1 MSWRV
6 TAGPGIS
13 VAPLAASPLMKIAS
27 WRPAISGQPGPC
39 GSGRKWLTRTNSS
52 VSALFEDGHAEAVND
67 NPAVPQHPAIP
78 PDDPRRRLAIARPDD
93 PALAHLGLVGD
104 TYTILLTG
112 DDTAGRY
119 TLIDMHVPPAAVPPP
134 HRHDFEE
141 MFTVLDGEVEP
152 PSVASTWSP
161 GRRDRQRA
169 GQRTACLHQRLRQA
183 STAPV
188 HVLTAR
194 AGRVLPRGQRAR
206 REPGPKRRPHLT
218 RPPRRRSSRIP
229 GTCPAIPHRIA
240 TTLNA
245 AL

>member
-1 MSWRV
+1 M
-6 TAGPGIS
+6 
-13 VAPLAASPLMKIAS
+13 
-27 WRPAISGQPGPC
+27 
-39 GSGRKWLTRTNSS
+39 
-52 VSALFEDGHAEAVND
+52 ND

-112 DDTAGRY
+112 DDTAG
-119 TLIDMHVPPAAVPPP
+119 LVHP
-134 HRHDFEE
+134 HRHARPSGRRAPLR
-141 MFTVLDGEVEP
+141 TATTSRRCSPCSTGRWNS
-152 PSVASTWSP
+152 PSVASAWWPRLAKTVNVP
-161 GRRDRQRA
+161 

-206 REPGPKRRPHLT
+206 REPGPRRRPHLT
-218 RPPRRRSSRIP
+218 RPPRRRSSQNPRHLP
-229 GTCPAIPHRIA
+229 RNTAQNCYDPKRRPLNNRRLALRTQCHLACLTGGYPKPAASQASCHASKLVSNLCVFLCP
-240 TTLNA
+240 L
-245 AL
+245 